1 MKLLTITSAFLIMI
15 FTQASS
21 AGFLRDR
28 QDWEKQSGQAQIGY
42 AMGVLDEMIQ
52 HMYHDTPDTTSD
64 KDQLVACIVKLQL
77 DSEALSD
84 IIESHY
90 SDLGN
95 WQDPP
100 KIALRIGLMKVCK
113 MGIYK

>member
-1 MKLLTITSAFLIMI
+1 MMRIILAVVLMI
-15 FTQASS
+15 ISTQASS
-21 AGFLRDR
+21 VGFLADR
-28 QDWEKQSGQAQIGY
+28 QDWEKNSELAQIGY

-52 HMYHDTPDTTSD
+52 HMYHDTSEVTAN
-64 KDQLVACIVKLQL
+64 KDQLIACIVKMQL
-77 DSEALSD
+77 DSNTLPD
-84 IIESHY
+84 IIENHY

-100 KIALRIGLMKVCK
+100 QIALRIGLLKVCK